1 MNLRNEVQKYIDA
14 GYSDVFATAKVSQD
28 IILLKIS
35 KYNMSD
41 KITIK
46 GGVVMMQLSKDKR
59 RATRDLD
66 IDFIKYSL
74 DNESIKN
81 FINKI
86 SDNDIKLFIKN
97 IISLHHLDYNGKR
110 VFLGIVDKYRN
121 KIETK
126 IDLGVHKDLDIEQ
139 EKMFFDLHIIDNKV
153 ALLANS
159 REQIFIEKLISLLK
173 FRIAST
179 RYKDVFDLYFF

>member
-1 MNLRNEVQKYIDA
+1 M
-14 GYSDVFATAKVSQD
+14 
-28 IILLKIS
+28 
-35 KYNMSD
+35 
-41 KITIK
+41 
-46 GGVVMMQLSKDKR
+46 
-59 RATRDLD
+59 
-66 IDFIKYSL
+66 
-74 DNESIKN
+74 
-81 FINKI
+81 
-86 SDNDIKLFIKN
+86 
-97 IISLHHLDYNGKR
+97 
-110 VFLGIVDKYRN
+110 DKYRN